1 MNIILKRG
9 FSTAMPQK
17 FSSKSYQSVLET
29 LGLSTTAPNLGVY
42 NGKWGG
48 SGPIIESINPTT
60 HQVLGKIQTVHQT
73 SVILSRHGSFYLSHV
88 LYDVTH

>member
-9 FSTAMPQK
+9 FSTTMPQK
-17 FSSKSYQSVLET
+17 FSSKSYQSVLES
-29 LGLSTTAPNLGVY
+29 LGLSATTPNAGVY

-60 HQVLGKIQTVHQT
+60 HQVLGKIQSVRLILLIAYILFT
-73 SVILSRHGSFYLSHV
+73 STCV
-88 LYDVTH
+88 LHADLGFP